1 MSDKSDY
8 LDQAI
13 KHAQELIIKYP
24 NDEALK
30 IALEQMEYLLRRRN
44 EDN

>member
-13 KHAQELIIKYP
+13 RLAQELIVKYP

-30 IALEQMEYLLRRRN
+30 IALEQLEDLLRIRN